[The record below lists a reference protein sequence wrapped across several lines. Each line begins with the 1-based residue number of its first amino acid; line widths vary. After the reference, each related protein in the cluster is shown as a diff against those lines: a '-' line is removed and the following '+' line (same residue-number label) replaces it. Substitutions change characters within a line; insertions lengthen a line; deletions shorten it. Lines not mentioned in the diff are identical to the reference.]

1 MTWEQ
6 FFSNDVLWII
16 LALIVLVGVVYLYN
30 KDKDK
35 NSDIDFTDLITVN
48 GKLNDRKLARFGAWI
63 VSTWGFV
70 YLISH
75 DKLSEWY
82 FIGYMGAWVANAL
95 IGKMIKDPRDEDN
108 YRNTNKPT
116 KHPKQHQDEDFERQL

>member
-1 MTWEQ
+1 MVWAQ
-6 FFSNDVLWII
+6 FFSNDFLWVI
-16 LALIVLVGVVYLYN
+16 LAIIIFSGMIYLYN
-30 KDKDK
+30 LSNDDKT
-35 NSDIDFTDLITVN
+35 DINLTDLITIN
-48 GKLNDRKLARFGAWI
+48 GKLSERKLTRFGAWI

-95 IGKMIKDPRDEDN
+95 IGKMIQDPNNEENVIVEKKINVRKKEVE
-108 YRNTNKPT
+108 
-116 KHPKQHQDEDFERQL
+116 EDFERKL

>member
-30 KDKDK
+30 KDRDK

-108 YRNTNKPT
+108 YRNTNKPI
-116 KHPKQHQDEDFERQL
+116 KKSKEEPAEDFERQL